1 MQHTEV
7 LQSQVSSPLSSTTTM
22 SSPYPLLY
30 LNLCY
35 IIHTFSCQSRLSLA
49 PFILVRR
56 GVLQGDCLSPLLFN
70 MCFNTFIQHIKAEKY
85 RQFGFSFKLINP
97 VHWFQFADDAA
108 VVTTQES
115 ENQHLLN
122 RFSVWCQWSNMF
134 IRVEKCSTFGIRK
147 ASTKSVQFLPKL
159 FINSMLLIPTVK
171 ISESFLYLGRYFS
184 FHMSD
189 DAHKS
194 EITSLIKDLMSNID
208 SKPLHPKNKLLLYS
222 RYVLSK
228 VSWHF
233 TVSNISQTWVKENI
247 DSVVNSYIR
256 RWLEIPISGTLCS
269 VFMTQNKF
277 GLNIFPP
284 SVKFFQCQTVL
295 RKALKN
301 SPNIEINE
309 LWKSTSTNKNIQY
322 DVFHNKRSY

>member
-1 MQHTEV
+1 MLQHFY
-7 LQSQVSSPLSSTTTM
+7 ST
-22 SSPYPLLY
+22 
-30 LNLCY
+30 
-35 IIHTFSCQSRLSLA
+35 
-49 PFILVRR
+49 
-56 GVLQGDCLSPLLFN
+56 
-70 MCFNTFIQHIKAEKY
+70 HIKAEKY

-134 IRVEKCSTFGIRK
+134 IPVEKCSTFGIRK

-159 FINSMLLIPTVK
+159 FINSMLIPTVK

-189 DAHKS
+189 DSYVDSFHMS

-222 RYVLSK
+222 RYVQYIPNLGKRKYRFCGKQLHSSMARNTNFRNTLLRFHDSK
-228 VSWHF
+228 
-233 TVSNISQTWVKENI
+233 
-247 DSVVNSYIR
+247 
-256 RWLEIPISGTLCS
+256 
-269 VFMTQNKF
+269 
-277 GLNIFPP
+277 
-284 SVKFFQCQTVL
+284 
-295 RKALKN
+295 
-301 SPNIEINE
+301 
-309 LWKSTSTNKNIQY
+309 
-322 DVFHNKRSY
+322 